1 MSKPPPNAAA
11 SPTSDRWSVYDRVD
25 GCPNGVLVT
34 RIKVSGREVG
44 FSRYS
49 TLFPASLNV
58 ELDRT
63 APTSACANTAVRLP
77 SRALITGPA
86 VKYRP
91 PASSWKGKRTAQVD
105 GGWQKE
111 AVPRNRSTYRDMLAF
126 TPRCPRNPRSIEAS
140 NPKGPLPSVRNGDTA
155 WSTMIA
161 NGRLVT

>member
-11 SPTSDRWSVYDRVD
+11 SPTSDRWSVYDRAD

-44 FSRYS
+44 FSTYS

-77 SRALITGPA
+77 SRAVITGPA

-105 GGWQKE
+105 GGWQKD
-111 AVPRNRSTYRDMLAF
+111 AVPRNGSTYRDTLAF
-126 TPRCPRNPRSIEAS
+126 TPRCPCNPRSIEAS
-140 NPKGPLPSVRNGDTA
+140 NPKGPLPRLRTGATA
-155 WSTMIA
+155 WPTVR
-161 NGRLVT
+161 GKGGLV